1 MAEPEQQSVKPFF
14 EVQREVQRLFHELIR
29 QPWGAN
35 ILPEASDWQPQCDMV
50 ETDEAII
57 VEIELPGVTR
67 KDVHVEVEGD
77 MLRLTGE
84 RRATL
89 ERRGRHH
96 HYTERRYG
104 HFARQLR
111 LPGSVDR
118 EAIQARFHAGILTIT
133 LPKKAQ
139 QQHTSSGRKE
149 SL

>member
-29 QPWGAN
+29 QPWGAD
-35 ILPEASDWQPQCDMV
+35 ILSGASDWQPQCDMV

-57 VEIELPGVTR
+57 VEIELPGMTR

-89 ERRGRHH
+89 ERQGRHH

-104 HFARQLR
+104 RFARQLR
-111 LPGSVDR
+111 LPSSVDR
-118 EAIQARFHAGILTIT
+118 EAIRARFHAGILTIT
-133 LPKKAQ
+133 LPKKARPQ
-139 QQHTSSGRKE
+139 RISSGRKE
-149 SL
+149 SS